1 MGGIFGRVIYALVL
15 AAVLVAAAWLS
26 FSRFVQGK
34 SLEAPDLAKLSV
46 EEASAAAASR
56 GLRRVVDAGRADFN
70 EEIPQHRIRGQ
81 VPVAK
86 TAVKAG
92 QTIHVFLSLGPK
104 TIRVPELSGMTAR
117 TAALDLAKAG
127 LKEGAVAV
135 SRLPGTGVIA
145 QGVAAGT
152 TAEPDTPV

>member
-56 GLRRVVDAGRADFN
+56 GLRLVVDAGRADFN

-81 VPVAK
+81 VPVPK
-86 TAVKAG
+86 TEVKAG

-104 TIRVPELSGMTAR
+104 TIRVPDLSALTAR
-117 TAALDLAKAG
+117 TAALALSKTG
-127 LKEGAVAV
+127 LEEGVV
-135 SRLPGTGVIA
+135 SAARLPGTGVVA
-145 QGVAAGT
+145 QGIAPGA
-152 TAEPDTPV
+152 